1 MAQEEQ
7 NSPEFNI
14 ELPEEV
20 AGGVYSNLAV
30 VMAGQSEFVLD
41 FVNMM
46 PGQRSAKVRS
56 RVIMTPENLK
66 RLMRLLQQNVH
77 AYEQQVAVINLP
89 EDNEPTTGDFGQG
102 QA

>member
-1 MAQEEQ
+1 MSHKEQ
-7 NSPEFNI
+7 NNQEFNI

-20 AGGVYSNLAV
+20 AQGMYSNLAV

-46 PGQRSAKVRS
+46 PGQRAAKVCS
-56 RVIMTPENLK
+56 RVIMTPDNLK
-66 RLMRLLQQNVH
+66 RLMRSLQQNIH
-77 AYEQQVAVINLP
+77 AYEQQVTPINLP
-89 EDNEPTTGDFGQG
+89 EDMHEEAVDLTQG